1 MAFFTISDIKDY
13 VPDVDTYGIQN
24 FDDDI
29 GRSETDIFRLLR
41 IRWWPEVSAKI
52 YDVTIA
58 GGGGYNTEMD
68 TNKLDTSQLKRSGV
82 YHCLAYYILPKLSK
96 FEVDGDRFKEMA
108 DYYKAR
114 FDEEFDLSSRE
125 LYYDWDSDSVFEANE
140 RVHRE
145 RLKLVR

>member
-1 MAFFTISDIKDY
+1 M
-13 VPDVDTYGIQN
+13 
-24 FDDDI
+24 
-29 GRSETDIFRLLR
+29 
-41 IRWWPEVSAKI
+41 
-52 YDVTIA
+52 
-58 GGGGYNTEMD
+58 
-68 TNKLDTSQLKRSGV
+68 
-82 YHCLAYYILPKLSK
+82 
-96 FEVDGDRFKEMA
+96 DGDRFKEMA